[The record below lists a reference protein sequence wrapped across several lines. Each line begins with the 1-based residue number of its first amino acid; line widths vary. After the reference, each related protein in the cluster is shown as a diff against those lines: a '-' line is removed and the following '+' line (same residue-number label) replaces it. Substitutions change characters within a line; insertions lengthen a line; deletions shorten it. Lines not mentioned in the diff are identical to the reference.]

1 MIDQLKMKDQ
11 QLERLRH
18 DLNSTKDCLEQVKM
32 KAPNDGKSEME
43 HTELN
48 VEELHRSLRRTE
60 VDLELKESLLKD
72 ALQRFEFSENKLK
85 KMDKFLQSQK
95 ERISYLETTFEEN
108 EKVGVPRVPAKLLII
123 LYSSFQEKALLQ
135 KRIIKLESD
144 DTFKSV
150 IEELNLQHEEDLKR
164 LSKVKCMN

>member
-1 MIDQLKMKDQ
+1 MKDQ

-18 DLNSTKDCLEQVKM
+18 DLNSTKDCLERVKM
-32 KAPNDGKSEME
+32 KAPNDSNSEVKQ

-108 EKVGVPRVPAKLLII
+108 EKVGVTAKLLII
-123 LYSSFQEKALLQ
+123 LYSFFSGEGIA
-135 KRIIKLESD
+135 
-144 DTFKSV
+144 
-150 IEELNLQHEEDLKR
+150 
-164 LSKVKCMN
+164 SKKNYQIRE

>member
-1 MIDQLKMKDQ
+1 MKDQ

-18 DLNSTKDCLEQVKM
+18 DLNSTKDCLERVKM
-32 KAPNDGKSEME
+32 KAPNDSKSEVE

-108 EKVGVPRVPAKLLII
+108 EKVGVTAKLLII
-123 LYSSFQEKALLQ
+123 LYSFFQEKALLQ

-164 LSKVKCMN
+164 LSKVKCMNYLGFY